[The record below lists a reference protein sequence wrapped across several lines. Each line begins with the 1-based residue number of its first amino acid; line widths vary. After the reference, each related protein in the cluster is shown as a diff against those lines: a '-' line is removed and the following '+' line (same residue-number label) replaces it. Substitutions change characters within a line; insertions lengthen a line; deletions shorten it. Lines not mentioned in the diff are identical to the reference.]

1 PDKAFSQHPAL
12 IVGCDACASYPTY
25 KSHLT
30 VGRIRRLRR
39 IRQEQQT
46 QVQQPVI
53 KLGNLIFARCITF
66 NYSYTLLL
74 LLFI

>member
-1 PDKAFSQHPAL
+1 MGTGAVS
-12 IVGCDACASYPTY
+12 
-25 KSHLT
+25 
-30 VGRIRRLRR
+30 RIRRLRR